1 MPRLLSNS
9 AVRLLE
15 ASQESLT
22 LALIS
27 IGTPSRGELRVESAR
42 YASAI
47 GLIGA
52 AAEQAL
58 AAIIVQV
65 RGEQAMRLSPTQF
78 KSARQILSDV
88 RDLLRAPVPAAS
100 FLTAGIANA
109 ARHRELVIDATQGFS
124 LLFTQRAAGLHA
136 GAGVSRAVTLMQALK
151 VHGFMKLLGHSTRIR
166 PYLDQI
172 PTPLEDVIDQNVL
185 VDDLIQKFQNA
196 QAPAERV
203 SALRSLFLV
212 LPETPPEAP
221 EWLEAFDRSV
231 VTPTAADI
239 ALLLGTLQNAAPVRF
254 QRINAGGDGLNV
266 VVRPN
271 DPNALAIAPQ
281 YLRRAFADIPDQF
294 GADVGIANGRLN
306 EGRLDVPPESFLL
319 DLCLLGANQIS
330 HILGRPVLTSQEV
343 WPFVATALSQQG
355 TERPFW
361 FLISLVDDIG
371 RLKGQLRLAANASP
385 HAQFRQR
392 VETTIDALEAK
403 RHGRPIAPDHEI
415 ALFTTNLLRLSDQ
428 ALEDLPAAIERSRDT
443 EREPPPPVL
452 AALTRVRERE
462 INPGQA
468 YGAILEIASDISR
481 VYWAKRLAE
490 CSTEVEDREML
501 VGILRNEDLTT
512 AKTAAR
518 KALRLADIM
527 TYGPQIEL
535 D

>member
-1 MPRLLSNS
+1 
-9 AVRLLE
+9 
-15 ASQESLT
+15 
-22 LALIS
+22 
-27 IGTPSRGELRVESAR
+27 
-42 YASAI
+42 
-47 GLIGA
+47 
-52 AAEQAL
+52 
-58 AAIIVQV
+58 
-65 RGEQAMRLSPTQF
+65 
-78 KSARQILSDV
+78 
-88 RDLLRAPVPAAS
+88 
-100 FLTAGIANA
+100 
-109 ARHRELVIDATQGFS
+109 
-124 LLFTQRAAGLHA
+124 
-136 GAGVSRAVTLMQALK
+136 
-151 VHGFMKLLGHSTRIR
+151 
-166 PYLDQI
+166 
-172 PTPLEDVIDQNVL
+172 
-185 VDDLIQKFQNA
+185 
-196 QAPAERV
+196 
-203 SALRSLFLV
+203 
-212 LPETPPEAP
+212 
-221 EWLEAFDRSV
+221 
-231 VTPTAADI
+231 
-239 ALLLGTLQNAAPVRF
+239 
-254 QRINAGGDGLNV
+254 
-266 VVRPN
+266 
-271 DPNALAIAPQ
+271 
-281 YLRRAFADIPDQF
+281 
-294 GADVGIANGRLN
+294 
-306 EGRLDVPPESFLL
+306 RLDVPPESFLL

-443 EREPPPPVL
+443 EREPAPPVL